1 LKFFDYKPLMK
12 QLSDNRFEKRLKKVA
27 KIINSDRFY
36 FSYHANSLSFYDDYI
51 KIIKILTN
59 KRGINEDRDWVE
71 DRLIILDHITV
82 HFSQAIE
89 SRINKRRKN

>member
-1 LKFFDYKPLMK
+1 MKFFDYKLLMEK
-12 QLSDNRFEKRLKKVA
+12 LSDHRFEKRLKKVA

>member
-1 LKFFDYKPLMK
+1 MKFFDYKPLMK

-89 SRINKRRKN
+89 SRINKRRKT

>member
-1 LKFFDYKPLMK
+1 MKFFDYKPLMK

-71 DRLIILDHITV
+71 DRLIILDLITV

>member
-1 LKFFDYKPLMK
+1 MKFFDYKLLME
-12 QLSDNRFEKRLKKVA
+12 QLSYNRFEKRLKKVA

>member
-1 LKFFDYKPLMK
+1 MKFFDYKPLMK

-89 SRINKRRKN
+89 SRIKKRRKN

>member
-1 LKFFDYKPLMK
+1 MKFFDYKLLME

>member
-1 LKFFDYKPLMK
+1 LKFFDYKLLME